1 MAVGCG
7 DGLMGLYLSPHLL
20 SCIHQIYTDFCMS
33 KMKLSEIKFIKAM
46 GENKK
51 INRKRIAFLETIIMF
66 I

>member
-1 MAVGCG
+1 
-7 DGLMGLYLSPHLL
+7 
-20 SCIHQIYTDFCMS
+20 MS
-33 KMKLSEIKFIKAM
+33 KMKLSEIKFIKTM